1 MANIKGLGS
10 DIMGKLYDRNGWVNW
25 EYILKQDAAFIMVV
39 GARGTGKTYG
49 VMKQLIKEKQ
59 PFVYLRRLK
68 TQLDNCGKVTGNPF
82 KRLNLDNDWNILP
95 FSVGGNVEF
104 RHNDRNGDLVA
115 VGVALSTVATV
126 RGIDFSDYNYIVFD
140 EAVAMIGEKPIKN
153 EFEAFLNF
161 YETVN
166 RNREIIG
173 EKPVKAILLGNA
185 NKLSNP
191 YFTGWHFMKTSLKML
206 RGGQMVYRTPDNTR
220 LMIMLQN
227 SPISRKKAETAAYQ
241 NGSEGFLAMAL
252 DNAFRTDE
260 TKIKSEPLKEYNH
273 IVSIGEIGIY
283 RHKSERKYYVSSKTQ
298 SPYYDDF
305 GIQLKMFRNDF
316 IMLRVNYL
324 IAKNVLFE
332 DYESEL
338 LFREY
343 FDLNQ

>member
-1 MANIKGLGS
+1 
-10 DIMGKLYDRNGWVNW
+10 MGKLYDKEGWINW
-25 EYILKQDAAFIMVV
+25 PYILSKQAAFIMVV
-39 GARGTGKTYG
+39 GARGVGKTYG
-49 VMKQLIKEKQ
+49 VMRELRERKQ
-59 PFVYLRRLK
+59 PFIYLRRLK
-68 TQLDNCGKVTGNPF
+68 TQIDNCGKNTGNPF
-82 KRLNLDNDWNILP
+82 KRLNIDCGWNILP
-95 FSVGGNVEF
+95 FSVGGNIEF
-104 RHNDRNGDLVA
+104 RENDRNGDLVA

-126 RGIDFSDYNYIVFD
+126 RGIDFSDFNYIVFD

-166 RNREIIG
+166 RNRELIG
-173 EKPVKAILLGNA
+173 ERPVQAILLGNA

-206 RGGQMVYRTPDNTR
+206 RGKQMVYQTPDSSR
-220 LMIMLQN
+220 IMIMLQD
-227 SPISRKKAETAAYQ
+227 SPISKRKAETAVYQ
-241 NGSEGFLAMAL
+241 NCTDGFVSMAL
-252 DNAFRTDE
+252 DNVFRTDE

-273 IVSIGEIGIY
+273 LVSIGEIGIY
-283 RHKSERKYYVSSKTQ
+283 RHKSERRYYVSSKVQT
-298 SPYYDDF
+298 PYYDDF
-305 GIQLKMFRNDF
+305 GISLKMFRQDF

-343 FDLNQ
+343 FDLN

>member
-1 MANIKGLGS
+1 
-10 DIMGKLYDRNGWVNW
+10 MGKLYTKDGWINW
-25 EYILKQDAAFIMVV
+25 PYIINQGCAFNMIV

-49 VMKQLIKEKQ
+49 LMKELLDRGEK
-59 PFVYLRRLK
+59 FIYLRRLK
-68 TQLDNCGKVTGNPF
+68 TQIDSCGKIAGNPF
-82 KRLNLDNDWNILP
+82 KRIDIDTGRNIMP
-95 FSVGGNVEF
+95 FSVGGNIEF
-104 RHNDRNGDLVA
+104 RENDRNGQLAA

-126 RGIDFSDYNYIVFD
+126 RGIDFSDFNYIVFD
-140 EAVAMIGEKPIKN
+140 EAIAMTGEKPLKN

-166 RNREIIG
+166 RNRELIG
-173 EKPVKAILLGNA
+173 EKAVQCFLLGNA

-191 YFTGWHFMKTSLKML
+191 YFSGWHFMKTSLKMI
-206 RGGQMVYRTPDNTR
+206 RGKQMVYRTQDGTR
-220 LMIMLQN
+220 LMIMLQD
-227 SPISRKKAETAAYQ
+227 SPISRKKAITAVYQ
-241 NGSEGFLAMAL
+241 NGSEGFLSMAL

-283 RHKSERKYYVSSKTQ
+283 RHKSERKYYVSSKVQT
-298 SPYYDDF
+298 PYYDDF
-305 GIQLKMFRNDF
+305 GIQLKMFRQDF

-324 IAKNVLFE
+324 ISKNFLFE

-343 FDLNQ
+343 FELN

>member
-1 MANIKGLGS
+1 
-10 DIMGKLYDRNGWVNW
+10 MGKLYTKDGWVNW
-25 EYILKQDAAFIMVV
+25 PYIIDQGCAFNMIV

-49 VMKQLIKEKQ
+49 LMKELLNRGE
-59 PFVYLRRLK
+59 PFIYLRRLK
-68 TQLDNCGKVTGNPF
+68 TQIDSCGKISGNPF
-82 KRLNLDNDWNILP
+82 KRINIDTGRNIAP
-95 FSVGGNVEF
+95 FTVGSNIEF
-104 RHNDRNGDLVA
+104 RENDRTGALAA

-126 RGIDFSDYNYIVFD
+126 RGIDFSDFNYIVFD
-140 EAVAMIGEKPIKN
+140 EAISMIGEKPIKN

-166 RNREIIG
+166 RNRELIG
-173 EKPVKAILLGNA
+173 EKAVQCFLLGNA

-191 YFTGWHFMKTSLKML
+191 YFSGWHFMKTSLKMI
-206 RGGQMVYRTPDNTR
+206 RGKQMVYRTQDGTR
-220 LMIMLQN
+220 LMIMLQD
-227 SPISRKKAETAAYQ
+227 SPISRKKAITAIYR
-241 NGSEGFLAMAL
+241 NSSEGFLSMAL
-252 DNAFRTDE
+252 DNSFRTDE

-298 SPYYDDF
+298 TPYYDDF
-305 GIQLKMFRNDF
+305 GIQLTMFRQDF

-324 IAKNVLFE
+324 IAKNFLFE

-343 FDLNQ
+343 FELN

>member
-1 MANIKGLGS
+1 
-10 DIMGKLYDRNGWVNW
+10 MGKLYIKEGWVNW
-25 EYILKQDAAFIMVV
+25 RYILDQKCAFTMVV
-39 GARGTGKTYG
+39 GGRGVGKTYG
-49 VMKQLIKEKQ
+49 IIKELVSRKE
-59 PFVYLRRLK
+59 PFIYLRRLK
-68 TQLDNCGKVTGNPF
+68 TQMDNCGKVTGNPF
-82 KRLNLDNDWNILP
+82 KRLNIDEGFNILP
-95 FSVGGNVEF
+95 FSVGGNIEF
-104 RHNDRNGDLVA
+104 RYNDRNGDIAA
-115 VGVALSTVATV
+115 VGVALSTVATI
-126 RGIDFSDYNYIVFD
+126 RGVDFSDYNYIVFD
-140 EAVAMIGEKPIKN
+140 EAVAMTGEKPIKN
-153 EFEAFLNF
+153 EFDAFLNF

-173 EKPVKAILLGNA
+173 EKPVQAILLGNA

-227 SPISRKKAETAAYQ
+227 SPITKKKAETAVYQ
-241 NGSEGFLAMAL
+241 NGSEGFLSMAL

-283 RHKSERKYYVSSKTQ
+283 RHKSERKYYVSSKVQT
-298 SPYYDDF
+298 PYYDDF
-305 GIQLKMFRNDF
+305 GIQLKMFRQDF

-324 IAKNVLFE
+324 IAKNILFE

-343 FDLNQ
+343 FELN

>member
-1 MANIKGLGS
+1 
-10 DIMGKLYDRNGWVNW
+10 MGKLYTKDGWINW
-25 EYILKQDAAFIMVV
+25 PYILDRKAAFTMVV

-49 VMKQLIKEKQ
+49 LIKELIDRKQ
-59 PFVYLRRLK
+59 PFIYLRRLK
-68 TQLDNCGKVTGNPF
+68 TQIDSCGKVSGNPF
-82 KRLNLDNDWNILP
+82 KRINMDLGINILP
-95 FSVGGNVEF
+95 YSVGGNIEF
-104 RHNDRNGDLVA
+104 RYNDRNGDIAA

-140 EAVAMIGEKPIKN
+140 ESIAMVGEKPIRA
-153 EFEAFLNF
+153 EFDAFLNF

-173 EKPVKAILLGNA
+173 ETPVQAILLGNA

-191 YFTGWHFMKTSLKML
+191 YFVGWHFMKTSLKML
-206 RGGQMVYRTPDNTR
+206 KGGQMVYQTQDNTR

-227 SPISRKKAETAAYQ
+227 SPISKKKAETAAYQ
-241 NGSEGFLAMAL
+241 NGSDGFISMAL

-283 RHKSERKYYVSSKTQ
+283 RHKSERKYYVSSKVQT
-298 SPYYDDF
+298 PYYDDF
-305 GIQLKMFRNDF
+305 GISLKMFRQDF

-343 FDLNQ
+343 FDLN

>member
-1 MANIKGLGS
+1 MSKI
-10 DIMGKLYDRNGWVNW
+10 YDSNGWINW
-25 EYILKQDAAFIMVV
+25 SYIIDQECAFTMVV

-49 VMKQLIKEKQ
+49 LMKELINRGE
-59 PFVYLRRLK
+59 PFIYLRRLK
-68 TQLDNCGKVTGNPF
+68 TQIDSCSKVTGNPF
-82 KRLNLDNDWNILP
+82 KRLNIDCGLNILP
-95 FSVGGNVEF
+95 YSIGGNVEF
-104 RHNDRNGDLVA
+104 RKDEKDGQLVA
-115 VGVALSTVATV
+115 VGLALSTVATI

-140 EAVAMIGEKPIKN
+140 EAVSMVGEKPIKN
-153 EFEAFLNF
+153 EFDAFLNF

-173 EKPVKAILLGNA
+173 EKPVQAFLLGNA

-206 RGGQMVYRTPDNTR
+206 RGKQMVYRTTDGTR
-220 LMIMLQN
+220 LMIMLQD
-227 SPISRKKAETAAYQ
+227 SPISKKKADTAAYQ
-241 NGSEGFLAMAL
+241 NGSDGFISMAI

-283 RHKSERKYYVSSKTQ
+283 RHKSERRYYVSSKVQT
-298 SPYYDDF
+298 PYYDDF
-305 GIQLKMFRNDF
+305 GIQLKMFRQDF

-343 FDLNQ
+343 FDLN

>member
-1 MANIKGLGS
+1 MS
-10 DIMGKLYDRNGWVNW
+10 KLYDKSGWVNW
-25 EYILKQDAAFIMVV
+25 SYLLGKKAAFTMVV
-39 GARGTGKTYG
+39 GARGVGKTYG
-49 VMKQLIKEKQ
+49 VMKELTKKKK
-59 PFVYLRRLK
+59 PFIYLRRLK

-82 KRLNLDNDWNILP
+82 KRLNIDNGWNILP
-95 FSVGGNVEF
+95 FSVGGNIEF
-104 RHNDRNGDLVA
+104 RENDKNGELIA

-126 RGIDFSDYNYIVFD
+126 RGIDFSEFNYIVFD
-140 EAVAMIGEKPIKN
+140 EAIAMIGEKPIKN

-166 RNREIIG
+166 RNREILG
-173 EKPVKAILLGNA
+173 ADPVQAILLGNA

-206 RGGQMVYRTPDNTR
+206 RGKQMVYQTPDASR
-220 LMIMLQN
+220 IMIMLQD
-227 SPISRKKAETAAYQ
+227 SPISKKKAQTAAYQ
-241 NGSEGFLAMAL
+241 NGSEGFIAMAI

-298 SPYYDDF
+298 NPYYDDF
-305 GIQLKMFRNDF
+305 GISLKMFRQDF
-316 IMLRVNYL
+316 IMLRINYL

-343 FDLNQ
+343 FDLN

>member
-1 MANIKGLGS
+1 
-10 DIMGKLYDRNGWVNW
+10 MGKLYDKNGWVNW
-25 EYILKQDAAFIMVV
+25 SYILDRKAAFTMVV

-49 VMKQLIKEKQ
+49 LMKELIRRKQ
-59 PFVYLRRLK
+59 PFIYLRRLK
-68 TQLDNCGKVTGNPF
+68 TQIDNCGKVTGNPF
-82 KRLNLDNDWNILP
+82 KRLNIDLNMNILP

-104 RHNDRNGDLVA
+104 KQNDKNGELVA
-115 VGVALSTVATV
+115 VGVALSTVATI
-126 RGIDFSDYNYIVFD
+126 RGIDFSDFNYIVFD
-140 EAVAMIGEKPIKN
+140 EAIAMIGEKPIKN
-153 EFEAFLNF
+153 EFDAFLNF

-173 EKPVKAILLGNA
+173 EQPVQAILLGNA

-206 RGGQMVYRTPDNTR
+206 RGKQMVYQTPDATR
-220 LMIMLQN
+220 LMIMLQD
-227 SPISRKKAETAAYQ
+227 SPISKKKAETAAYQ
-241 NGSEGFLAMAL
+241 NGSDGFISMAL

-260 TKIKSEPLKEYNH
+260 TKIKSEPLREYNH

-283 RHKSERKYYVSSKTQ
+283 RHKSERKYFVSSKVQT
-298 SPYYDDF
+298 PYYDDF
-305 GIQLKMFRNDF
+305 GISLKMFRQDF

-343 FDLNQ
+343 FELN